1 MDLNNKR
8 AWCEEYGDK
17 VERSFCV
24 DRLYD
29 LGLTGFMN
37 LEKKKNVY
45 AHDMFSVFPSDLK
58 TVRTPFF
65 KAWEKF
71 QIDPQYAVTINMKDM
86 QRYKDLYPN
95 IVVVFDVL
103 WDDKICKKFIEG
115 VEYGVK
121 PMHKTYAGFIQDIRA
136 AVSIS
141 SPPGRPTGAPWSA
154 SPMVSTR
161 AGPSRGW
168 SWPRS
173 ARTP

>member
-1 MDLNNKR
+1 MELNDKL

-24 DRLYD
+24 DRLYE
-29 LGLTGFMN
+29 LGITGYMN
-37 LEKKKNVY
+37 LEKKKDKY
-45 AHDMFSVFPSDLK
+45 SHDMFTVFPSDLK

-71 QIDPQYAVTINMKDM
+71 EIDPQYAVTINMKDM
-86 QRYKDLYPN
+86 LRYKELYPN

-103 WDDKICKKFIEG
+103 WDDKICRKFIEG

-136 AVSIS
+136 AVMACGNKKVEYQGRVNDTGGNAKS
-141 SPPGRPTGAPWSA
+141 SFIFDVRKLQQLS
-154 SPMVSTR
+154 
-161 AGPSRGW
+161 
-168 SWPRS
+168 
-173 ARTP
+173 